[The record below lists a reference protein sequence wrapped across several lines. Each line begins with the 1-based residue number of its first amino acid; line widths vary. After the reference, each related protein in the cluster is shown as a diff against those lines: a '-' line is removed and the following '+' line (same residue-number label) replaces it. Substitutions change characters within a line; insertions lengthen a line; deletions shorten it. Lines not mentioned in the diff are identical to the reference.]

1 MKINALFTSA
11 VLLLLAACA
20 EDTPVDTGRG
30 SGIVFGISE
39 AVMSRGE
46 ASSVAGHFDLCNNTD
61 TVAVRCTVEDMALVK
76 AAGRGEPATG
86 IGNFRAWAYLH
97 DGGTVKPF
105 FSGEPV
111 SDKGSYWSTDQTYY
125 WPTSATQR
133 LAFTALSV
141 LPDGMT
147 VDARQQG
154 VSIQYTI
161 ASQAAAQ
168 PDVMLAETE
177 PVNGNGIPDYRV
189 PLRFKHICAAVCF
202 KTGNQLMPGT
212 IEKITLSGI
221 HDTGTYADGAWS
233 IAGNVRSFSLDTS
246 VETTGNET
254 AGSDLYQ
261 PYNTFMFLPQ
271 VLGPDARLEVVFN
284 DKTSGTTR
292 TLSASLAGQEWPM
305 GRITTYHIGIS
316 PDFGLEFNVA
326 PPVQDAHYVM
336 CNTSISVRGVGA
348 NTGWTLTAVADDGAD
363 VSIQREADA
372 NEFAKQGYWLDK
384 RMSNGVVQN
393 ESVRGTSMISGVGN
407 VENLDVRVFIPENA
421 GDGERGITLT
431 LHVDGTPV
439 STAVTQT
446 ITQLHPAWNG
456 SAGWEQ
462 IDDNESGIYGFCYTA
477 RHVYVYNNTHPDVW
491 PFYTASKIIDQVTDM
506 VTNYNAGNYTEVIK
520 YWWKTGYRN
529 YVDIDYR
536 KLNTLDNKSKSTTD
550 GLRNTRDLVTF
561 GGTAL
566 SKNFEKA
573 IKEMRRVTD
582 TSVLAYSP
590 KNERNPNDDPSS
602 MPDWIDGTEINE
614 SQSLAL
620 VLKKNRY
627 FLNTSTVEGSASTTP
642 LIRPEDI
649 EWYMPASGQFAGMPG
664 WYGGAAATP
673 GDYWSSTAATGTNSY
688 IGNGMA
694 LPRTTVK
701 NIRVM
706 RNRP

>member
-212 IEKITLSGI
+212 IEKITLS
-221 HDTGTYADGAWS
+221 
-233 IAGNVRSFSLDTS
+233 
-246 VETTGNET
+246 
-254 AGSDLYQ
+254 
-261 PYNTFMFLPQ
+261 
-271 VLGPDARLEVVFN
+271 
-284 DKTSGTTR
+284 
-292 TLSASLAGQEWPM
+292 
-305 GRITTYHIGIS
+305 
-316 PDFGLEFNVA
+316 
-326 PPVQDAHYVM
+326 
-336 CNTSISVRGVGA
+336 
-348 NTGWTLTAVADDGAD
+348 
-363 VSIQREADA
+363 
-372 NEFAKQGYWLDK
+372 
-384 RMSNGVVQN
+384 
-393 ESVRGTSMISGVGN
+393 
-407 VENLDVRVFIPENA
+407 
-421 GDGERGITLT
+421 
-431 LHVDGTPV
+431 
-439 STAVTQT
+439 
-446 ITQLHPAWNG
+446 
-456 SAGWEQ
+456 
-462 IDDNESGIYGFCYTA
+462 
-477 RHVYVYNNTHPDVW
+477 
-491 PFYTASKIIDQVTDM
+491 
-506 VTNYNAGNYTEVIK
+506 
-520 YWWKTGYRN
+520 
-529 YVDIDYR
+529 
-536 KLNTLDNKSKSTTD
+536 
-550 GLRNTRDLVTF
+550 
-561 GGTAL
+561 
-566 SKNFEKA
+566 
-573 IKEMRRVTD
+573 
-582 TSVLAYSP
+582 
-590 KNERNPNDDPSS
+590 
-602 MPDWIDGTEINE
+602 
-614 SQSLAL
+614 
-620 VLKKNRY
+620 
-627 FLNTSTVEGSASTTP
+627 
-642 LIRPEDI
+642 
-649 EWYMPASGQFAGMPG
+649 
-664 WYGGAAATP
+664 
-673 GDYWSSTAATGTNSY
+673 
-688 IGNGMA
+688 
-694 LPRTTVK
+694 
-701 NIRVM
+701 
-706 RNRP
+706 

>member
-1 MKINALFTSA
+1 
-11 VLLLLAACA
+11 
-20 EDTPVDTGRG
+20 
-30 SGIVFGISE
+30 
-39 AVMSRGE
+39 
-46 ASSVAGHFDLCNNTD
+46 
-61 TVAVRCTVEDMALVK
+61 
-76 AAGRGEPATG
+76 
-86 IGNFRAWAYLH
+86 
-97 DGGTVKPF
+97 
-105 FSGEPV
+105 
-111 SDKGSYWSTDQTYY
+111 
-125 WPTSATQR
+125 
-133 LAFTALSV
+133 
-141 LPDGMT
+141 
-147 VDARQQG
+147 
-154 VSIQYTI
+154 
-161 ASQAAAQ
+161 
-168 PDVMLAETE
+168 
-177 PVNGNGIPDYRV
+177 
-189 PLRFKHICAAVCF
+189 
-202 KTGNQLMPGT
+202 
-212 IEKITLSGI
+212 
-221 HDTGTYADGAWS
+221 
-233 IAGNVRSFSLDTS
+233 
-246 VETTGNET
+246 
-254 AGSDLYQ
+254 
-261 PYNTFMFLPQ
+261 MFLPQ

-336 CNTSISVRGVGA
+336 CNTAMSVRGVAA
-348 NTGWTLTAVADDGAD
+348 NARWTLTAKADDGAD
-363 VSIQREADA
+363 VTIQREADV
-372 NEFAKQGYWLDK
+372 NEYARQGFWLDK

-431 LHVDGTPV
+431 LHVDGTPE